1 MSDQSK
7 NVGHASRF
15 GNIGWAIA
23 ALLGIFTGVSLMAL
37 GFLGNLVGGL
47 LLAGCLAGWL
57 TLGGYW
63 LLNKAVIDPAG
74 DAIGRILVPAGGS
87 TPSVAQHSNIEAM
100 EARGQYAE
108 AAAAYRAVITSQPQD
123 IVACEKLGQ
132 LALRQLKDYDTA
144 LFAYRQAEHR
154 STEPKRKLGYAML
167 VAGIYRDNLKD
178 YGKAMV
184 ELRRIVSVY
193 PDAPNRQRLS
203 AEVDELK
210 ALHFENQ

>member
-7 NVGHASRF
+7 NIGHASRF

-23 ALLGIFTGVSLMAL
+23 ALLGIFTGFSLMAL
-37 GFLGNLVGGL
+37 GFFGNLIGGL
-47 LLAGCLAGWL
+47 LLAACLAGWL

-74 DAIGRILVPAGGS
+74 DAIGRIIVSSGSS
-87 TPSVAQHSNIEAM
+87 TPSVAQHSNIETM

-108 AAAAYRAVITSQPQD
+108 AAQAYRAVIAAAPGD
-123 IVACEKLGQ
+123 LVACDKLGQ
-132 LALRQLKDYDTA
+132 LALRQLKDYETA
-144 LFAYRQAEHR
+144 VFAYREAEKR
-154 STEPKRKLGYAML
+154 SIEPKRKLGYAML
-167 VAGIYRDNLKD
+167 IAGIYRDNFKD

-184 ELRRIVSVY
+184 ELRRIIAKY
-193 PDAPNRQRLS
+193 PDAPNRGRLS

-210 ALHFENQ
+210 ALHFEGR

>member
-7 NVGHASRF
+7 NIGHASRL
-15 GNIGWAIA
+15 GNIGWAIVI
-23 ALLGIFTGVSLMAL
+23 LLGIGTGASLMAL

-47 LLAGCLAGWL
+47 LLAACLAGWL

-63 LLNKAVIDPAG
+63 LLHKAIVDPVG
-74 DAIGRILVPAGGS
+74 DAIGRIIVPAGSS
-87 TPSVAQHSNIEAM
+87 TPSIDQHSNIESM

-108 AAAAYRAVITSQPQD
+108 AAIAYRAVITARPD
-123 IVACEKLGQ
+123 DLVACDKLAQ

-154 STEPKRKLGYAML
+154 SNEPKRKLGYAL
-167 VAGIYRDNLKD
+167 LIAGIYRDNLKD

-184 ELRRIVSVY
+184 ELRRIVSTY
-193 PDAPNRQRLS
+193 PDAPNRARLS

-210 ALHFENQ
+210 AIHFERQ